1 MHVHAAKMPVMSS
14 GLKLGLQGFVLFGGL
29 HACSMCEELRS
40 CEDLLVFFFQPSE
53 AAEMGIKRTRWS
65 GTKPELELRGAH
77 FFFFFLL
84 SFFPLN

>member
-40 CEDLLVFFFQPSE
+40 CEDLLAFLFFFSTFRSCGDGDKENEVVRDE
-53 AAEMGIKRTRWS
+53 ART
-65 GTKPELELRGAH
+65 
-77 FFFFFLL
+77 
-84 SFFPLN
+84 